1 MRSLK
6 LYTPDE
12 VMALLKV
19 NGRWIDRRVDEG
31 DLRPLKVGGL
41 RRFLEDDLFA
51 YLARNNPNYV
61 GLDDDEMVEEL

>member
-1 MRSLK
+1 
-6 LYTPDE
+6 
-12 VMALLKV
+12 MALLKV

-51 YLARNNPNYV
+51 YLARNNPNHV